1 MRIAFSAR
9 FISIHAAKFPSQL
22 EGARFSVTIL
32 SSSAL
37 SAQDRQIRQEGN
49 KMPISKQVAKLVL
62 IGIAGVLLMA
72 PGGCPPPAPPPP
84 LNTQTLVPT
93 DPCTTNACVPVS
105 SIAGTTDVCPVSSS
119 TFNTWFKPIPPAT
132 TGVVTLNGV
141 VNPANSVS
149 FPNIPNC
156 SFYQWAMQDFL
167 WLTSPA
173 PPEYGGGGGLI
184 IDSPTFYDVT
194 PACSG
199 RQPLP
204 SSACLGLHQASRFAR
219 RAAGPGGFAGNL

>member
-1 MRIAFSAR
+1 MYQR
-9 FISIHAAKFPSQL
+9 
-22 EGARFSVTIL
+22 GARGFGGMVLGYTIHRPVAADQMIPPNAFPEIYPPLRDTVWRPGSTRTIL
-32 SSSAL
+32 CNDFVLPST
-37 SAQDRQIRQEGN
+37 IRSRPADMQGEEN
-49 KMPISKQVAKLVL
+49 KMSISGRVAKLVL

-84 LNTQTLVPT
+84 LNAQTLVPT

-105 SIAGTTDVCPVSSS
+105 PIAGATDVCPVSSS

-149 FPNIPNC
+149 FNNIPNC
-156 SFYQWAMQDFL
+156 AFYQWAMQDFL

-184 IDSPTFYDVT
+184 VDSPTF
-194 PACSG
+194 
-199 RQPLP
+199 
-204 SSACLGLHQASRFAR
+204 
-219 RAAGPGGFAGNL
+219 